1 MGMTIEQIR
10 SALKD
15 VNASIENARAEALRL
30 ASDQNGDVEAL
41 RAANS
46 KLTALMERR
55 DTLKS
60 ALDEETGAQ
69 QKKLAEMKKD
79 GDAVKAAASK
89 FHNAG
94 DFLNAVAKASG
105 VNPKTDPRLAEYMNV
120 RSDASGQNI
129 TTDSEGGYLIPP
141 DYSDQLLNVA
151 ASESVLF
158 NEVTRIP
165 ISGNR
170 LIVNVLD
177 SDSRKDYRA
186 ADQSQSITEIK
197 GRHGGL
203 LAYWKGEAAELTASM
218 MRFKQDTTVLEKLT
232 GVCYATEEILQD
244 LPALSAYI
252 AKEFAD
258 EFTFKI
264 DDAILNGTGATYN
277 QPIGVLNGTANG
289 ALVTIAKESGQANG
303 TLVLNN
309 ILKMWNAM
317 PARNR
322 AKAKWYI
329 NQDLEILLYQLLMNT
344 GSLSYTGKDSDAADV
359 ALSMNI
365 GMPLFVPAG
374 SLANSPHGTLLGRP
388 IVPVEQA
395 PAVGEAGDIS
405 LMDLSQYRWIDK
417 GGVNAQTSIHVRFLY
432 DEMAFRFTYRCG
444 GKPIWTDKIEAYQ
457 GSTKRSPYVTLG
469 ARKS

>member
-1 MGMTIEQIR
+1 MTIEQIR
-10 SALKD
+10 AALAD
-15 VNASIENARAEALRL
+15 INREIESARANALRL
-30 ASDQNGDVEAL
+30 ASDANVDAEAMRTANSALQTLLDRRTALTEAL
-41 RAANS
+41 NQETEAQSAN
-46 KLTALMERR
+46 LQQVR
-55 DTLKS
+55 DN
-60 ALDEETGAQ
+60 
-69 QKKLAEMKKD
+69 
-79 GDAVKAAASK
+79 AAAVEQAASR
-89 FHNAG
+89 FRSSG
-94 DFLNAVAKASG
+94 DFLSCVARASG
-105 VNPKTDPRLAEYMNV
+105 VNPQMDPRLAEYMNV

-129 TTDSEGGYLIPP
+129 TTDAEGGYLVPP
-141 DYSDQLLNVA
+141 DYADELLNVA

-177 SDSRKDYRA
+177 QDSRKDYRA

-203 LAYWKGEAAELTASM
+203 LAFWKGEAAELTASM
-218 MRFKQDTTVLEKLT
+218 MRFKQDTTQLHKLT
-232 GVCYATEEILQD
+232 GLCYATEEMLED
-244 LPALSAYI
+244 LPAMSAYI
-252 AKEFAD
+252 ANEFAD

-264 DDAILNGTGATYN
+264 DDAILNGTGNTYH
-277 QPIGVLNGTANG
+277 QPVGLLNVGNG

-317 PARNR
+317 PAKNR
-322 AKAKWYI
+322 ARAKWYI
-329 NQDLEILLYQLLMNT
+329 NQDLEILLYQILMNT
-344 GSLSYTGKDSDAADV
+344 GSLDYSGTDGDGNAVSLQGSYGYP
-359 ALSMNI
+359 I
-365 GMPLFVPAG
+365 FVPAG
-374 SLANSPHGTLLGRP
+374 SLANAPHGMLLGRP
-388 IVPVEQA
+388 IVPIEQA

-417 GGVNAQTSIHVRFLY
+417 SGINAQTSIHVRFLY
-432 DEMAFRFTYRCG
+432 EETAFRFTYRCG

>member
-15 VNASIENARAEALRL
+15 VNASIEAARNEALHL

-60 ALDEETGAQ
+60 AMDEETGAQ
-69 QKKLAEMKKD
+69 QKKLAEVKKD
-79 GDAVKAAASK
+79 SDAVKSAASK

-94 DFLNAVAKASG
+94 DFLSAVAKASG
-105 VNPKTDPRLAEYMNV
+105 VNPQMDPRLAEYMNV

-129 TTDSEGGYLIPP
+129 TTDKEGGYLIPP

-177 SDSRKDYRA
+177 QDSRKDYRA
-186 ADQSQSITEIK
+186 PVVADSITEIK

-203 LAYWKGEAAELTASM
+203 LAYWKDEAAELSASL

-232 GVCYATEEILQD
+232 GLCYATEEMLED
-244 LPALSAYI
+244 APAMSAYI

-264 DDAILNGTGATYN
+264 DDGILNGTGSSYG
-277 QPIGVLNGTANG
+277 QPVGVLSAGNN
-289 ALVTIAKESGQANG
+289 ALVTITKESGQADG
-303 TLVLNN
+303 SLLVDN

-322 AKAKWYI
+322 SRAKWYI
-329 NQDLEILLYQLLMNT
+329 NQDLEIVLYKMLMNT
-344 GSLSYTGKDSDAADV
+344 GSISYTGTDSGNADV
-359 ALSMNI
+359 ELAGTMGI
-365 GMPLFVPAG
+365 PLFIPAN
-374 SLANSPHGTLLGRP
+374 SMANSPHGTLLGRP

-395 PAVGEAGDIS
+395 PAVGAAGDIS
-405 LMDLSQYRWIDK
+405 LLDLSQYRWIDK
-417 GGVNAQTSIHVRFLY
+417 GGINAQTSIHVRFLY

-469 ARKS
+469 ARTT